1 MKKILL
7 TLALLVSFSSFGQSS
22 NDKELAKTYVELAD
36 NLSEQADYSGAI
48 SYYSKAIEIRPNWH
62 YPYFMRGNNK
72 MDIKDYYGAIS
83 DFTKTI
89 DIFPNL
95 NVYAYRG
102 YAKYVINDYYGAIF
116 DCTEA
121 LKLAVD
127 YQYDFAFY
135 IRAIS
140 KKEIGDINGACQD
153 IKKAQNASLNNEEGE
168 DYSDSVAE
176 ICK

>member
-1 MKKILL
+1 MKKILF
-7 TLALLVSFSSFGQSS
+7 TLALLISFGSFGQSS

-95 NVYAYRG
+95 NVYAIEVMQSM
-102 YAKYVINDYYGAIF
+102 K
-116 DCTEA
+116 
-121 LKLAVD
+121 
-127 YQYDFAFY
+127 
-135 IRAIS
+135 
-140 KKEIGDINGACQD
+140 
-153 IKKAQNASLNNEEGE
+153 
-168 DYSDSVAE
+168 
-176 ICK
+176 